1 MNVSTRKGFSFGLTT
16 AIITTLAL
24 IVGLNAS
31 TSSVAVIIS
40 GILIIAIADAL
51 SDSLGMHISEE
62 ASEKSPKEVR
72 ESTLST
78 FFAKFSVGFTFVIP
92 VILLP
97 LQTAVMVSIVWG
109 LILLTVLSFFMAK
122 RNKKNPLWTIS
133 EHVALMLFI
142 ILVTHNIGTWIATV
156 FG

>member
-1 MNVSTRKGFSFGLTT
+1 MNISLMKGFSFGLTT

-24 IVGLNAS
+24 IVGLSAS
-31 TSSVAVIIS
+31 TATTAVIIS

-62 ASEKSPKEVR
+62 ATKKSSREVR

-78 FFAKFSVGFTFVIP
+78 FFAKFLVGGTFVIP
-92 VILLP
+92 IITLP
-97 LQTAVMVSIVWG
+97 IQTAVYTSIAWG
-109 LILLTVLSFFMAK
+109 LLLITVLSYFIAK
-122 RNKKNPLWTIS
+122 RDKKNPVWTIS
-133 EHVALMLFI
+133 EHVILTLFI
-142 ILVTHNIGTWIATV
+142 ILLTHNIGAWISSV

>member
-1 MNVSTRKGFSFGLTT
+1 MNISVRKGFSFGLTT

-31 TSSVAVIIS
+31 TASVAVMIS

-62 ASEKSPKEVR
+62 ASEKSEKEVR

-78 FFAKFSVGFTFVIP
+78 FFAKFLVGATFVVPI
-92 VILLP
+92 VLLP
-97 LQTAVMVSIVWG
+97 LQTAVVVSIAWG
-109 LILLTVLSFFMAK
+109 LLLITVLSFFIA
-122 RNKKNPLWTIS
+122 RRDRKNPAWTIG
-133 EHVALMLFI
+133 EHVGLTLFI
-142 ILVTHNIGTWIATV
+142 IFLTHNIGAWISSV